1 VWLSVYVDRCDCNLA
16 IGSIFIY
23 YKVEEIE
30 KVLQVERG
38 VCVVI
43 PIVIH
48 RYVIS
53 NVIINLKVKCIM
65 TNLVPLKTRSNAT

>member
-1 VWLSVYVDRCDCNLA
+1 MWLSVYVDRCDCNLA
-16 IGSIFIY
+16 IESIFIY

-30 KVLQVERG
+30 KVLQVKKG
-38 VCVVI
+38 VCVVT

-53 NVIINLKVKCIM
+53 IINLKVKCIM
-65 TNLVPLKTRSNAT
+65 TNLVLLKN